1 MEYQKRKRPRLKQ
14 YDYSLPGYYYV
25 TIHTEKNTPH
35 LSNVQTGG
43 AFHRA
48 SVHLTE
54 LGKIAQQQLLLLEKR
69 YAHVKMDKYV
79 IMPTHI
85 HAIIRLTEGTAGA
98 SPRPTV
104 PDVIG
109 AYKSLTTR
117 ACNQAFCTPG
127 RKLFQTSFYD
137 MVLRNETAYQEC
149 WRYIDENPEKWLL
162 NPEDI

>member
-85 HAIIRLTEGTAGA
+85 HAIIRLADGERERNGK
-98 SPRPTV
+98 PTLM
-104 PDVIG
+104 DVVRVF
-109 AYKSLTTR
+109 KSLTTR
-117 ACNQAFCTPG
+117 ECNVAVNTPG
-127 RKLFQTSFYD
+127 AKLFQTSFYET
-137 MVLRNETAYQEC
+137 VLRNETAYQKA
-149 WRYIDENPEKWLL
+149 WQYIDQNPDHWFRE
-162 NPEDI
+162 PEDT